1 VEIELEKSLEKLLVW
16 NKTRALRIRISQL
29 VKRIPDQE
37 KLRLSDQMIRCSRSI
52 SANIAEGYGRFHFQD
67 SIRFYIIARGSLI
80 ELLDHLYVCID
91 ENFITQETFN
101 NFREE
106 IYDCLKMLNG
116 YIKYVRNQIKKKPP
130 TT

>member
-1 VEIELEKSLEKLLVW
+1 MEIELEKSLEKLLVW